1 MNGNPA
7 DNNEEKPQG
16 NPPPFEGSE
25 SEHRGK
31 NKITAENV
39 NRTGNK
45 QSQAQWPNRIMAV
58 ASILLVLVTFFY
70 TNYARQ
76 QTHLTRE
83 GLDATRATL
92 NENTRQF
99 SATLQEMKEQTVA
112 AKTAAAASKKAASAM
127 TKSASATER
136 QIEMAG
142 QQMEVMK
149 GQIDDAR
156 DSLRLDQ
163 RAWLGYHNYV
173 VQARENPTST
183 WTNREPKEGEE
194 FRVRFM
200 IQNVGKTPAF
210 SVQLMAI
217 EPKIT
222 PIGNIPN
229 EPEGWTGTVT
239 RFVIFP
245 DDDGISHNTIS
256 LKLTDQQFSAY
267 SNATKEVFFWAKL
280 YYCDISG
287 RRHWAQTG
295 VSHIF
300 RSTGFSIRSGSVSPD
315 PGEADH
321 TDCQN

>member
-7 DNNEEKPQG
+7 DNNKENPQG
-16 NPPPFEGSE
+16 DLPPFEESE

-45 QSQAQWPNRIMAV
+45 QSQAHWPNRIMAV
-58 ASILLVLVTFFY
+58 ASIFLVLVTFFY

-112 AKTAAAASKKAASAM
+112 AKTAAAASKEAASAM
-127 TKSASATER
+127 TKSVNATER

-156 DSLRLDQ
+156 DALRLDQ
-163 RAWLGYHNYV
+163 RAWLGYHKYV
-173 VQARENPTST
+173 VQARANDTAT
-183 WTNREPKEGEE
+183 WTNREPKTGEQ
-194 FRVRFM
+194 FRVRFF
-200 IQNVGKTPAF
+200 IHNVGKTPAF
-210 SVQLMAI
+210 KVRLMI
-217 EPKIT
+217 IKPMII
-222 PIGNIPN
+222 PIGERDI
-229 EPEGWTGTVT
+229 TGSCV
-239 RFVIFP
+239 
-245 DDDGISHNTIS
+245 
-256 LKLTDQQFSAY
+256 
-267 SNATKEVFFWAKL
+267 
-280 YYCDISG
+280 
-287 RRHWAQTG
+287 
-295 VSHIF
+295 
-300 RSTGFSIRSGSVSPD
+300 
-315 PGEADH
+315 
-321 TDCQN
+321 